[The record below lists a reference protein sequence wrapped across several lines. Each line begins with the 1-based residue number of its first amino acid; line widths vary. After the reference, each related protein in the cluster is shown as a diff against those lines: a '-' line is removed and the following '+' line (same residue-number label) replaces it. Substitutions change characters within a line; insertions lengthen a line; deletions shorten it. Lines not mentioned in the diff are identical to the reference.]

1 MPCHARLRRLRPGL
15 RTPLV
20 ALCLL
25 PLLSAPAWAGKIRVT
40 PTIDKKGMRDDLPAP
55 QQSDVKVRDPKT
67 GKVVAHGTVAG
78 SPDSSDGFK
87 TGEIVVPPGKYDVEI
102 HMREGTKHYGDV
114 QKVEV
119 RSAKSLAGVTPH
131 LHEMSNQEIDEYETQ
146 SEIDRL
152 DHKIAKA
159 DEDVAEYR
167 KLRDRS
173 KELHND
179 ELADKF
185 QKSLDKAEATKDSL
199 EKKRSARQ
207 AKLDAMRGKK
217 DPRKVAEENVR
228 KAGQATKPRVDPSTN
243 MPNVPSGSPNRG
255 GRY

>member
-1 MPCHARLRRLRPGL
+1 MLSCTRLRPGL
-15 RTPLV
+15 RASLAALFLIPLV
-20 ALCLL
+20 AG
-25 PLLSAPAWAGKIRVT
+25 PASAGKIRVT
-40 PTIDKKGMRDDLPAP
+40 PTIDKKGMREDLPAP

-114 QKVEV
+114 QHVHV
-119 RSAKSLAGVTPH
+119 RPGKSTAGVTPH
-131 LHEMSNQEIDEYETQ
+131 LHQMSNQEIDEYEAQ
-146 SEIDRL
+146 NAIDRL
-152 DHKIAKA
+152 DRKIARAA
-159 DEDVAEYR
+159 DDVAEYT

-173 KELHND
+173 KKLGND

-185 QKSLDKAEATKDSL
+185 QKQIDKAEAKKAGL
-199 EKKRSARQ
+199 EGKRAARQ
-207 AKLDAMRGKK
+207 AKLDEMRGKK
-217 DPRKVAEENVR
+217 DPRKIAEDNVR
-228 KAGQATKPRVDPSTN
+228 KAGQAAKPRVDPAMN
-243 MPNVPSGSPNRG
+243 MPNVPSGSPNKG